1 MTSRNRGALTTRDF
15 LPNRHYRNRMLGPL
29 VLLCLWNAITAFVV
43 KPLATLPPGKTT
55 HLSAASISALPP
67 SVSESPWLELERHG
81 SIMLA
86 DAGEIVKNIALAVFG
101 LGAVLALFTI
111 VFSSVIIPKAAEQL
125 EDQVRE
131 KYPQLWGEYSSQLR
145 EGETLVMRPDLMQSL
160 GQKVQQMTMADFDN
174 KQQQQ
179 AAAARAQQQ
188 DEAPEEKGKMDV
200 FEDIGVANTRPPIR
214 SPVVPNTDTSD
225 VIDAD
230 IIED

>member
-1 MTSRNRGALTTRDF
+1 
-15 LPNRHYRNRMLGPL
+15 
-29 VLLCLWNAITAFVV
+29 
-43 KPLATLPPGKTT
+43 
-55 HLSAASISALPP
+55 
-67 SVSESPWLELERHG
+67 
-81 SIMLA
+81 
-86 DAGEIVKNIALAVFG
+86 
-101 LGAVLALFTI
+101 
-111 VFSSVIIPKAAEQL
+111 
-125 EDQVRE
+125 
-131 KYPQLWGEYSSQLR
+131 
-145 EGETLVMRPDLMQSL
+145 MQSL